1 MTKNNNFLF
10 ERDLS
15 EEVNGISGDVLRFPI
30 GRSKDCPVVLDDFQV
45 SREHAELVYD
55 GAAWSIR
62 RLAEFA
68 PLVVNGASVDQHVLS
83 RGDQITVGP
92 FALSVIELAMPV
104 PKVAEEVLVE
114 EEVMLESDLADE
126 PMLYDE
132 SLDDVST
139 DTLDQELTQEYE
151 TDLDG
156 EEVPASELEEMQV
169 NPEAPVEEY
178 VGQEAGDFGEI
189 GQEEVASEFSSADF
203 REEKTSMF
211 SGENSESEFPDE
223 GEVDD
228 AFGFEGGEE
237 GGELE
242 EMDGF
247 DDDDVGEKT
256 QVVQSFVAYQIELF
270 GEYAPYDKFNLEKPE
285 TVIGRD
291 PEKCDIVLNDPQVSS
306 RHAVLKKTN
315 VMITLEDL
323 DSGNGTLL
331 NGERINKS
339 ILSVG
344 DEFLIG
350 DTSFTLSV
358 QSDLLE
364 SQAERL
370 MPVEEDQEIE
380 IEEIV
385 EVDEDFEDEEGE
397 GLFLEGDV
405 PQKPKGIVARIKY
418 MWKDDKER
426 KKLIYIGLGFVA
438 LLFLLDSEPS
448 KKTKVETKKDDSKK
462 EEQIDKGDPF
472 LKLDKNQQAFVE
484 AQYQLSKTLFE
495 QAKYSEAIFELN
507 KLFAVIDNY
516 KRAKQIAELSKKGLA
531 KIEEL
536 EAEKQREIERKERAL
551 KVKELVDRAR
561 NAVKERQVDVAESI
575 FSQILELDPENYDV
589 PQLKYEI
596 DAWKKEEDRK
606 KVEEAAAKAE
616 RQRQLDALAPGKGFY
631 LQNEWY
637 KAIIKLEEF
646 LRLKGMDE
654 DLIQEGTKMLA
665 ESKSKLA
672 SLVDPLLGKARSLKE
687 GQDLKGA
694 YETYNEILDHDPSH
708 IEALNEMAQIRDILN
723 SRSMKIYREAIVA
736 ESLSLFSQA
745 KEKFQEVQQISPS
758 DSEYYK
764 KATEK
769 LKDYLE

>member
-1 MTKNNNFLF
+1 MSKNNNFLF

-15 EEVNGISGDVLRFPI
+15 EEVSGISGDILRFPI
-30 GRSKDCPVVLDDFQV
+30 GRSKDCPVVLDDKQV

-68 PLVVNGASVDQHVLS
+68 PLVVNGGAVESHFLS

-92 FALSVIELAMPV
+92 FVLSVAEIALPMAQSTPV
-104 PKVAEEVLVE
+104 VE
-114 EEVMLESDLADE
+114 EPE
-126 PMLYDE
+126 PMVEPEIYDTPDE
-132 SLDDVST
+132 SAT
-139 DTLDQELTQEYE
+139 DTLDQDLTEEIQ
-151 TDLDG
+151 TDLEGEQPDLEELDAAALSS
-156 EEVPASELEEMQV
+156 EEV
-169 NPEAPVEEY
+169 PVEEY
-178 VGQEAGDFGEI
+178 GGQEAGDFGEI
-189 GQEEVASEFSSADF
+189 AQDEVASEFSSADF
-203 REEKTSMF
+203 REDKTSMF
-211 SGENSESEFPDE
+211 SGENNESEFPDE

-228 AFGFEGGEE
+228 AFGFDSDGE

-247 DDDDVGEKT
+247 DDDVGEKT
-256 QVVQSFVAYQIELF
+256 QVVQSFVAYQLELF
-270 GEYAPYDKFNLEKPE
+270 GEYAPYDKFNLDKAE
-285 TVIGRD
+285 TIIGRD

-306 RHAVLKKTN
+306 KHAILKKTN

-364 SQAERL
+364 SQNERL

-385 EVDEDFEDEEGE
+385 EVDEDFEDEEG
-397 GLFLEGDV
+397 GLFLEGDE
-405 PQKPKGIVARIKY
+405 PPKPKSLVGKLKL
-418 MWKDDKER
+418 MWKDDKGR
-426 KKLIYIGLGFVA
+426 KKIIYVGAAIAVA
-438 LLFLLDSEPS
+438 LLLVDTETPTKPKVDPKKAAES
-448 KKTKVETKKDDSKK
+448 KQ
-462 EEQIDKGDPF
+462 EEKIDQGDPF
-472 LKLDKNQQAFVE
+472 LKLTKDQQAFVE

-495 QAKYSEAIFELN
+495 QAKYSDAIFELN

-516 KRAKQIAELSKKGLA
+516 KRARQIAELSKKGLA

-536 EAEKQREIERKERAL
+536 EAEKQREIERKQRAL
-551 KVKELVDRAR
+551 KVKELVERAR
-561 NAVKERQVDVAESI
+561 TAVKDRQVDVADSI

-596 DAWKKEEDRK
+596 DAWKKEEERK

-616 RQRQLDALAPGKGFY
+616 RQRQLDALAPGKTFY

-654 DLIQEGTKMLA
+654 DLIQEATKMLA
-665 ESKSKLA
+665 DSKAKL
-672 SLVDPLLGKARSLKE
+672 SSIVDPLVGKAKSLQE
-687 GQDLKGA
+687 GQDLKGS
-694 YETYNEILDHDPSH
+694 YETYNEVLEYDPSH
-708 IEALNEMAQIRDILN
+708 VDALNEMAKIRDILT

-764 KATEK
+764 KATDK

>member
-1 MTKNNNFLF
+1 MSKNNNFLF

-15 EEVNGISGDVLRFPI
+15 EEVSGISGDVLRFPI
-30 GRSKDCPVVLDDFQV
+30 GRSKDCPVVLDDKQV

-68 PLVVNGASVDQHVLS
+68 PLVVNGSTVEEHFLS
-83 RGDQITVGP
+83 KGDQITVGP
-92 FALSVIELAMPV
+92 FALSVSEIVLPVAKSAAVIEEPALEAEV
-104 PKVAEEVLVE
+104 EAEEE
-114 EEVMLESDLADE
+114 
-126 PMLYDE
+126 LYDE
-132 SLDDVST
+132 PSDVPT
-139 DTLDQELTQEYE
+139 DTIDQDLTQEID
-151 TDLDG
+151 TDLEDEQSLMEDPG
-156 EEVPASELEEMQV
+156 VAEASSET
-169 NPEAPVEEY
+169 PVEEY
-178 VGQEAGDFGEI
+178 SGQEAGDFSDL

-203 REEKTSMF
+203 REDKTSMF
-211 SGENSESEFPDE
+211 SGENNESEFPDE

-228 AFGFEGGEE
+228 AFGFDSDGEE
-237 GGELE
+237 GESSAL
-242 EMDGF
+242 DGF
-247 DDDDVGEKT
+247 DDDVGEKT
-256 QVVQSFVAYQIELF
+256 QVVQSFVAYQLELF
-270 GEYAPYDKFNLEKPE
+270 GEYAPYDKFNLDKTE
-285 TVIGRD
+285 TIIGRD

-306 RHAVLKKTN
+306 KHAVLKKTN

-339 ILSVG
+339 VLSVG

-358 QSDLLE
+358 QSDLLQ
-364 SQAERL
+364 SQSERL

-385 EVDEDFEDEEGE
+385 EVDEDFEDEEGA
-397 GLFLEGDV
+397 LFLEGKE
-405 PQKPKGIVARIKY
+405 PPKPKGIVGKLKA

-426 KKLIYIGLGFVA
+426 KKLIYGAVA
-438 LLFLLDSEPS
+438 VAVAFLLIDTEPTTKPKTDN
-448 KKTKVETKKDDSKK
+448 KKTDETKQ
-462 EEQIDKGDPF
+462 EEKINEGDPF
-472 LKLDKNQQAFVE
+472 LKLTKDQQAFVE

-495 QAKYSEAIFELN
+495 QAKYSDALLELN
-507 KLFAVIDNY
+507 KLFSVIDNY

-536 EAEKQREIERKERAL
+536 EAEKQREIERKQRAL
-551 KVKELVDRAR
+551 KVKELVERAR
-561 NAVKERQVDVAESI
+561 SAVKERQVDVADSI

-596 DAWKKEEDRK
+596 DAWKKEEERK

-616 RQRQLDALAPGKGFY
+616 RQRQLDSLSPGKTFY

-665 ESKSKLA
+665 ESKAKLA
-672 SLVDPLLGKARSLKE
+672 AIVDPLLGKARSLKE
-687 GQDLKGA
+687 GQDLKGS
-694 YETYNEILDHDPSH
+694 YETYNEILNHDPSH
-708 IEALNEMAQIRDILN
+708 VEALNEMAQIRDILT

-758 DSEYYK
+758 DSEYYQ
-764 KATEK
+764 KATDK

>member
-1 MTKNNNFLF
+1 MSKNNNFLF
-10 ERDLS
+10 ESDLS
-15 EEVNGISGDVLRFPI
+15 QEVKGISGDVLRFPI
-30 GRSKDCPVVLDDFQV
+30 GRSKGCPVVLDDFQV
-45 SREHAELVYD
+45 SREHAELVFD
-55 GAAWSIR
+55 GAGWSIR

-68 PLVVNGASVDQHVLS
+68 PLIVNGTSVDQHVLS
-83 RGDQITVGP
+83 RGDQITIGP
-92 FALSVIELAMPV
+92 FAISVT
-104 PKVAEEVLVE
+104 
-114 EEVMLESDLADE
+114 DLALPQSETRSRAPE
-126 PMLYDE
+126 PLEADPLPIEPEAYNE
-132 SLDDVST
+132 PEAPLGT
-139 DTLDQELTQEYE
+139 DTLDQELTQEFD
-151 TDLDG
+151 TDLESEQPQLEDLESTP
-156 EEVPASELEEMQV
+156 EEV
-169 NPEAPVEEY
+169 PVEEY
-178 VGQEAGDFGEI
+178 SGQEAGDFAEI
-189 GQEEVASEFSSADF
+189 AQDEVASEFSSADF
-203 REEKTSMF
+203 REDKTSMF
-211 SGENSESEFPDE
+211 AGENNESEFPEE

-228 AFGFEGGEE
+228 AFGFDSEE

-247 DDDDVGEKT
+247 EDDDVGEKT

-270 GEYAPYDKFNLEKPE
+270 GEYAPYDKFNLEKAE

-358 QSDLLE
+358 RSDLLE
-364 SQAERL
+364 SQSERL
-370 MPVEEDQEIE
+370 MPVEENQEIE
-380 IEEIV
+380 VEEIV
-385 EVDEDFEDEEGE
+385 EVDEDFEDEEG
-397 GLFLEGDV
+397 GLFLEGDE
-405 PQKPKGIVARIKY
+405 PPKPKSLIGKLKY
-418 MWKDDKER
+418 MWKDDKQR
-426 KKLIYIGLGFVA
+426 KKLIYIGVGFAVL
-438 LLFLLDSEPS
+438 LLFLDGDPPAKPKVDP
-448 KKTKVETKKDDSKK
+448 KKTDENSQ
-462 EEQIDKGDPF
+462 EEKIDQGDPF
-472 LKLDKNQQAFVE
+472 LKLTKDQQAFVE

-495 QAKYSEAIFELN
+495 QAKYADAIFELN

-536 EAEKQREIERKERAL
+536 EAEKQREIERKQRAL
-551 KVKELVDRAR
+551 KVKELVERAR
-561 NAVKERQVDVAESI
+561 SAVKERQVDVADSI

-596 DAWKKEEDRK
+596 DAWKKEEERK

-616 RQRQLDALAPGKGFY
+616 RQRQLDSLAPGKTFY

-654 DLIQEGTKMLA
+654 DLIQEATKMLA
-665 ESKSKLA
+665 DSKAKLA
-672 SLVDPLLGKARSLKE
+672 SIVDPLLGKARSLKE
-687 GQDLKGA
+687 GQDLKGS

-708 IEALNEMAQIRDILN
+708 VEALNEMAQIRDILT

-764 KATEK
+764 KATER